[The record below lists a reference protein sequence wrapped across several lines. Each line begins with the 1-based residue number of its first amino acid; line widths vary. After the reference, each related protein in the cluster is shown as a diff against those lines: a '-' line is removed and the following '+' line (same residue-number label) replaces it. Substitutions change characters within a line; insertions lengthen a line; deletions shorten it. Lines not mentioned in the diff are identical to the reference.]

1 MLNTLAIYRT
11 TKKAKVNF
19 YREYF
24 LYLCFFLCVIFL
36 QDREH
41 NSPAS
46 LSVPS
51 NVAEQTSLEK
61 ETLAIIYSFLSHL
74 IGNFVI
80 INFLEYS

>member
-24 LYLCFFLCVIFL
+24 SYLCFFCVIFL

-61 ETLAIIYSFLSHL
+61 ETLAIIYSFLSL
-74 IGNFVI
+74 ILENLAI